1 MMVLLLAH
9 MHILSILAGS
19 TPPAAG
25 PSGDPGTWGVNLLN
39 WVITKGGLLVTLG
52 CTVLLIVG
60 VVTFVSGNIRK
71 GLERIGTGLAGIL
84 LGVWVTSGAAATF
97 IQSFQH

>member
-9 MHILSILAGS
+9 IHALGLLTMTFAV
-19 TPPAAG
+19 A
-25 PSGDPGTWGVNLLN
+25 GDPSSWGVNILN
-39 WVITKGGLLVTLG
+39 WVVQKGGLLLTLG

-60 VVTFVSGNIRK
+60 AVTFVSGGVRK
-71 GLERIGTGLAGIL
+71 GLERIATGLVGIM
-84 LGVWVTSGAAATF
+84 LGVWITSGSAATF

>member
-9 MHILSILAGS
+9 MHMLGLLTGPLAV
-19 TPPAAG
+19 A
-25 PSGDPGTWGVNLLN
+25 GDPSAWGVNILN

-60 VVTFVSGNIRK
+60 VVTFISGGVRK
-71 GLERIGTGLAGIL
+71 GLERIATGLVGIL
-84 LGVWVTSGAAATF
+84 LGVWITSGSAAAF

>member
-9 MHILSILAGS
+9 MHMLGILAV
-19 TPPAAG
+19 A
-25 PSGDPGTWGVNLLN
+25 GDPGTWGVNILN
-39 WVITKGGLLVTLG
+39 WVVQKGGLLLTLG

-60 VVTFVSGNIRK
+60 AVTFVSGGVRK
-71 GLERIGTGLAGIL
+71 GLERIGTGLVGIM
-84 LGVWVTSGAAATF
+84 LGVWITSGAAATF